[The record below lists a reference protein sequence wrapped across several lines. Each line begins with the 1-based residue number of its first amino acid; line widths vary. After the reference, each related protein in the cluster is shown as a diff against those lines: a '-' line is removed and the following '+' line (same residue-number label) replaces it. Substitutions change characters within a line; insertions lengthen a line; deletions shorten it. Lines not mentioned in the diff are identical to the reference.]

1 VSEIILS
8 QLPLETLVEMV
19 NESAELAERSI
30 RDAVQHALR
39 CGRALQACKAQL
51 PHGKWLGWLRVN
63 FDRDISTAERYMRL
77 AENWESV
84 PNLRQAESMRQALR
98 LIAEDRRGP
107 EPIEVESESAEQPEP
122 QQTPEPEAVEDEPEV
137 DPQERPSIAVS
148 RPETRKANEADKPK
162 PAPVAVKPVELW
174 IATDAGYQL
183 ATVHQIAHAA
193 LGALGAAGLRAWI
206 AEQEADSRA

>member
-1 VSEIILS
+1 MSEIILS
-8 QLPLETLVEMV
+8 QLPLETLAEMV

-39 CGRALQACKAQL
+39 CGRALQACKSQL

-77 AENWESV
+77 AENWETV
-84 PNLRQAESMRQALR
+84 PNLQQAESMRQALR

-107 EPIEVESESAEQPEP
+107 EPIEIEPEP
-122 QQTPEPEAVEDEPEV
+122 VEMPESRQAPEPEAVEEESET

-148 RPETRKANEADKPK
+148 RSETQKASEADRPK
-162 PAPVAVKPVELW
+162 PAPVTAQPVLMWARAGVEFRP
-174 IATDAGYQL
+174 ATADEVA
-183 ATVHQIAHAA
+183 AAA
-193 LGALGAAGLRAWI
+193 LLMVGAVGLRAYI
-206 AEQEADSRA
+206 AEQEASRRA

>member
-8 QLPLETLVEMV
+8 QLPLETLAEMV

-39 CGRALQACKAQL
+39 CGRALHACKSQL

-84 PNLRQAESMRQALR
+84 PNLQQAESMRQALR

-107 EPIEVESESAEQPEP
+107 DPIEVEPEPVEQPEP

-148 RPETRKANEADKPK
+148 RPETRKVAEADKPK
-162 PAPVAVKPVELW
+162 PTPVAVRPVDLW
-174 IATDAGYQL
+174 IACSGGYQL
-183 ATVHQIAHAA
+183 ATAEQIAA
-193 LGALGAAGLRAWI
+193 GALDLMGAVRLRAWI
-206 AEQEADSRA
+206 AEQEVSRR